1 MATGNEAN
9 EATLDRL
16 YSESPPIDVATAE
29 KMLIEA
35 KHIISD
41 LGIRFFI
48 RQGTCLGIIRDNALI
63 PWDDDV
69 DLGSVIGL
77 HGLTDKTVEKTVDQV
92 AAAFRSNGYFAKIER
107 TDHYIGVALVK
118 WSMRMDW
125 TCYRI
130 IDDSIFHYPGV
141 RIPVRLFQNLK
152 EIDFKG
158 EKFLVPNP
166 PEEYLCFKYGPSWRT
181 PKRSEWVQDVVE
193 MIPESPIPGRA
204 GALKQLFTSQVLRWR
219 AGKLKVLDDMGNA
232 VAGAEVVIAGLGHY
246 RTNKRGYARFY
257 LPQQEWYALVIRHGD
272 HEEVLYE
279 EKMAPGGA
287 YVYRPD
293 PKSTE
298 KRLSVLSRE

>member
-1 MATGNEAN
+1 MATSNGPDEAD
-9 EATLDRL
+9 LDRL
-16 YSESPPIDVATAE
+16 YSESGPIDVTTAE

-35 KHIISD
+35 KQIMSQ
-41 LGIRFFI
+41 LGVVFYL

-63 PWDDDV
+63 PWDDDL

-77 HGLTDKTVEKTVDQV
+77 HGLTEKTVEETVNRV
-92 AAAFRSNGYFAKIER
+92 AAAFRNNGYFAKIEQ
-107 TDHYIGVALVK
+107 TDHYISVAMVK

-125 TCYRI
+125 ICHRI
-130 IDDSIFHYPGV
+130 IDDSVFQYPGV
-141 RIPVRLFQNLK
+141 RIPVSLFHDLK
-152 EIDFKG
+152 EIDFIG

-166 PEEYLCFKYGPSWRT
+166 PEEYLRSKYGASWRT

-193 MIPESPIPGRA
+193 MIPESPIPGRS
-204 GALKQLFTSQVLRWR
+204 GTLKQLFTSQVLRWR
-219 AGKLKVLDDMGNA
+219 AGKLRVLDNMGNA

-257 LPQQEWYALVIRHGD
+257 LPQLEWYALVIRHGD

-293 PKSTE
+293 PESTG